1 MQAIQD
7 TPAMKLCEAL
17 EAIEAGNA
25 EPTESRAKE
34 PFNKPFCFMC
44 YYVPHCPTC
53 LLQGE
58 RIMLSL
64 DQQSDLYDA
73 VYRQKAGAYTYPQQ
87 RLSFTKEQ
95 EKDVMEEFRVLLREY
110 TPWYDNTSRR
120 MIQACY
126 QNLCMSGG
134 TSNKVAL
141 AIHFF
146 EGEFARASEMDA

>member
-1 MQAIQD
+1 MQAVQAIQ
-7 TPAMKLCEAL
+7 A
-17 EAIEAGNA
+17 
-25 EPTESRAKE
+25 TEESHADKGMRSRI
-34 PFNKPFCFMC
+34 FCFVC
-44 YYVPHCPTC
+44 GDVPHCPSC

-58 RIMLSL
+58 HILLSS
-64 DQQSDLYDA
+64 DQQSNLYDA

-87 RLSFTKEQ
+87 RLSFTKQ
-95 EKDVMEEFRVLLREY
+95 QLADVMEEFRVLLCEY

-126 QNLCMSGG
+126 QNLCMRGG

-146 EGEFARASEMDA
+146 EGEFARASEMNA

>member
-1 MQAIQD
+1 MQAVQAIQ
-7 TPAMKLCEAL
+7 A
-17 EAIEAGNA
+17 
-25 EPTESRAKE
+25 TEESHADKGMRSRI
-34 PFNKPFCFMC
+34 FCFVC
-44 YYVPHCPTC
+44 GDVPHCPSC

-58 RIMLSL
+58 RILLSF

-87 RLSFTKEQ
+87 RLSFTKQ
-95 EKDVMEEFRVLLREY
+95 QLADVMEEFRVLLREY

-126 QNLCMSGG
+126 QNLCIRGG

>member
-17 EAIEAGNA
+17 EAIEAGNT
-25 EPTESRAKE
+25 EPTESHANE
-34 PFNKPFCFMC
+34 PFIKPFCFMC
-44 YYVPHCPTC
+44 RYEPHCPTC

-58 RIMLSL
+58 RIMLSS

-87 RLSFTKEQ
+87 RLSFTKQ
-95 EKDVMEEFRVLLREY
+95 QLADVMEEFRVLLREY

-120 MIQACY
+120 MIEACY
-126 QNLCMSGG
+126 QKLCISGG
-134 TSNKVAL
+134 TSNKVAI

-146 EGEFARASEMDA
+146 EGEFARASEVDA